1 MASSLGFMAIN
12 ETENKPELTNHNEI
26 LQDKLS
32 TKKAQELITHLHSR
46 NSDMDEPEL
55 NMANFEDLEKKS
67 NFPEVSETTDTFK
80 DSSYINQYYNE
91 YVTER
96 PPQNVESELMTKINY
111 MIKLLEE
118 NHDEKINNV
127 SEEMILYCFLGVFMI
142 FLADS
147 FSRAGK
153 YVR

>member
-12 ETENKPELTNHNEI
+12 DTEIKPELPNHNEW

-32 TKKAQELITHLHSR
+32 TKKAQELISRLHTRS
-46 NSDMDEPEL
+46 NEEEETEL
-55 NMANFEDLEKKS
+55 NMASFEELEKKS
-67 NFPEVSETTDTFK
+67 NFPENNDMFK
-80 DSSYINQYYNE
+80 DTSYINQYYNE
-91 YVTER
+91 YTNDA
-96 PPQNVESELMTKINY
+96 PPQNIETELMTKVNY

-147 FSRAGK
+147 FSRVGK

>member
-1 MASSLGFMAIN
+1 MASSLGFMTIN

-46 NSDMDEPEL
+46 NNGIDESEL

-67 NFPEVSETTDTFK
+67 NFPETDDTFK

-91 YVTER
+91 YVTES
-96 PPQNVESELMTKINY
+96 PPQNVESELITKINY

>member
-1 MASSLGFMAIN
+1 MASSLGFMTIN
-12 ETENKPELTNHNEI
+12 ETENKQELTNHNEL

-46 NSDMDEPEL
+46 NNGIDESEL

-67 NFPEVSETTDTFK
+67 NFPETDDNTFK

-91 YVTER
+91 FVTES
-96 PPQNVESELMTKINY
+96 PPQNVETDLMTKINY

-142 FLADS
+142 LLADS